1 MPKSPFGKPAEQEA
15 PTGADSQP
23 QGKQPQDQAVGDPV
37 TENPTQDGADSTP
50 TSADNAQGGENQSL
64 DKPLQTQ
71 EQAAGN
77 PVGEI
82 KPPEKSD
89 NASQKPSG
97 AKKRVKNETLKGK
110 KIIVG
115 EETIQADENGV
126 IEVDEVQAVRLLS
139 IPGYKEA

>member
-1 MPKSPFGKPAEQEA
+1 MPKSPFSKPAEQET

-23 QGKQPQDQAVGDPV
+23 QGEQPQDQAVGDPIV
-37 TENPTQDGADSTP
+37 ENPTQDGADK
-50 TSADNAQGGENQSL
+50 AQDGENQSL

-89 NASQKPSG
+89 NAPPKPG
-97 AKKRVKNETLKGK
+97 TKKRVVNETLKGK

-126 IEVDEVQAVRLLS
+126 IEVDEAQAERLLK